1 MSEVAPDS
9 WQDAL
14 TRRLRTLVRL
24 SPLHRLEAA
33 KAHRGEHLGG
43 IDTRALAL
51 RALDLAIER
60 MGLGGGMTHDEL
72 TEELLPLIA
81 RMSPQ
86 LDPPDR
92 LAVAVAVLHGL
103 LNERERRRE
112 FQEPYVAFEG
122 PLVARR
128 TIDFRLLRETET
140 ADGAIVLRATTEAIN
155 IYAGM
160 LEYPVEDAQ
169 IAEESVLK
177 AQLSRGQIADA
188 VRTAQRARVRS
199 IEYEQ
204 KIQGILDTVRRDIKQ
219 VDWIRDVLALLDAAR
234 LHLADRQE
242 HERELLALI
251 DARLDLAIGEL
262 AAQLA
267 ALRDAVDE
275 CYRRH
280 MQLHRRLIPANQEYL
295 REQDRQVFRP
305 RLAAALPDL
314 EGAVLRP
321 ALALPTGQ
329 LAALTDALLARFLPP
344 RPPPLLRLTNL
355 IDRLLAPRRGVDDA
369 PADLEQAV
377 LEDIDVDR
385 GHFSGEDQLAVDDLL
400 AELQA
405 SDQPI
410 RLSAWIPELR
420 RRGHPQ
426 RTLHYL
432 VLRLLAAYGSDHDPL
447 ADRLEIT
454 PIAEALDDP
463 DFFGDDLH
471 LRAHAVALPKVGT

>member
-355 IDRLLAPRRGVDDA
+355 IDRLLAPAAASTTPPPISNKLSSRTSTSTAATSPAKISSPSTTSSPSSKPATSRSASPRGSPSCAAAATPSA
-369 PADLEQAV
+369 P
-377 LEDIDVDR
+377 
-385 GHFSGEDQLAVDDLL
+385 STT
-400 AELQA
+400 
-405 SDQPI
+405 SS
-410 RLSAWIPELR
+410 SACSP
-420 RRGHPQ
+420 P
-426 RTLHYL
+426 T
-432 VLRLLAAYGSDHDPL
+432 AA
-447 ADRLEIT
+447 IT
-454 PIAEALDDP
+454 TPSPIASRSP
-463 DFFGDDLH
+463 PS
-471 LRAHAVALPKVGT
+471 PKPWTIPTSSATTSTCAPTPSRSPR